1 MKIIQRKRIKGATL
15 FEVVVG
21 SGLSTIVLFSLT
33 VTLLGGTTSWT
44 KGQTKIQADVSS
56 QQTLRGITSQLRE
69 AMSVTVTG
77 DGTIVDYR
85 LPMKD
90 EEGSYIVP
98 AAWDGVA
105 RRIYYNS
112 ANKKII
118 QTINGKSTVLCEDIS
133 TVDPA
138 TNNGYKFF
146 IPGSGAIIRQL
157 TVMLVIKPS
166 TSSDTAMTSRIRE
179 TIYLRN
185 VPIVTQ

>member
-1 MKIIQRKRIKGATL
+1 MKMIKRKKIKGATL

-21 SGLSTIVLFSLT
+21 SSLSTIVLFSLT

-56 QQTLRGITSQLRE
+56 QQTLRGITTQLRE
-69 AMSVTVTG
+69 AMSVTVNG
-77 DGTIVDYR
+77 EGTIVDYR
-85 LPMKD
+85 LPQKD
-90 EEGSYIVP
+90 ESGSYVVP
-98 AAWDGVA
+98 AVWDGVA
-105 RRIYYNS
+105 RRVYFNS

-118 QTINGKSTVLCEDIS
+118 QVINGKHTVLCEDIS
-133 TVDPA
+133 TTDPA
-138 TNNGYKFF
+138 TNTAYKFF
-146 IPGSGAIIRQL
+146 VPGSGAIVRQL

-166 TSSDTAMTSRIRE
+166 TSSDQALTSRIRE